1 MESLLELHDIQGNII
16 KAYGRFG
23 FPKAR
28 FIFYHIN
35 QGWIGR
41 EFVKSLAPSITTSAP
56 WMEHSQI
63 PPVATNIAFTY
74 QGLKHLKV
82 PDSTLHG
89 FPEEFAMGM
98 MARRDIL
105 GDSGP
110 SAPRSWDPIWNAESD
125 QPVHILVAI
134 NGRTIEDVERRY
146 QEIIDLQEAANRKAG
161 QGDGQEAGIVQL
173 TGHRDEFGADS
184 PYQDAAALEKNGK
197 TVPEEHFGYMDGIS
211 DPFFKGS
218 GAHASNVI
226 GGGKPTGGDPS
237 TKEGWAPLETG
248 EFLLGHKDEASE
260 YPKAPMPPLF
270 SHNGTFM
277 VYRKLHQNVG
287 SFNKFLSAA
296 GSRFPGGAEA
306 LAAKFAGRWRNGAP
320 LTTFPTWEEADSF
333 ARDLDAAQAKAH
345 SPNPTAEDKAYFE
358 TLVTKLNAFDYGE
371 DLAGANCPRGAH
383 IRRTNPRSSLE
394 FGVQG
399 AFDTTGALSNRRRI
413 LRRGLPYGK
422 TSDDDKGNHGI
433 ILMILNAD
441 IGRQFEFVQQ
451 QWINFGNDF
460 RLANDRDPLL
470 GNHALDADPQ
480 MSGRMIIEG
489 DAASG
494 RPPYFCRGI
503 PTLVET
509 RGGDYFFVPS
519 LTALRMIGKGIIDP
533 T

>member
-1 MESLLELHDIQGNII
+1 METLLELGDIQGNIV

-28 FIFYHIN
+28 FVFYQVN
-35 QGWIGR
+35 QGRAGR
-41 EFVKSLAPSITTSAP
+41 KFVLLLAPSITTSTP
-56 WMEHSQI
+56 WMDPSQI

-98 MARRDIL
+98 LARRDIL

-110 SAPRSWDPIWNAESD
+110 SAPRGWDPVWNAESD
-125 QPVHILVAI
+125 QPVHIMVAI
-134 NGRTIEDVERRY
+134 NGRTVADVERRY
-146 QEIIDLQEAANRKAG
+146 QEIADLQDRVNREAG
-161 QGDGQEAGIVQL
+161 QPDGVEQL
-173 TGHRDEFGADS
+173 IGHRDESGSDR
-184 PYQDAAALEKNGK
+184 PYQDASAIYKGGHP
-197 TVPEEHFGYMDGIS
+197 VPEEHFGYMDGIS
-211 DPFFKGS
+211 DPFFKGT
-218 GAHASNVI
+218 GAHPSNVM
-226 GGGKPTGGDPS
+226 GGGKPTGGDPR
-237 TKEGWAPLETG
+237 TMQGWAPLETG
-248 EFLLGHKDEASE
+248 EFLLGHKDEAFE
-260 YPKAPMPPLF
+260 YPRAPMPPLF

-287 SFNKFLSAA
+287 SFNRFLSDV
-296 GSRFPGGAEA
+296 GSRFPGGKEA
-306 LAAKFAGRWRNGAP
+306 LAAKFSGRWRNGAP
-320 LTTFPTWEEADSF
+320 LTTFPTWEEAERF
-333 ARDLDAAQAKAH
+333 TKELDAAQAKAQ
-345 SPNPTAEDKAYFE
+345 SPTATADDKAHFGA
-358 TLVTKLNAFDYGE
+358 LVTKLNAFDYGD
-371 DLAGANCPRGAH
+371 DLDGAHCPRGAH
-383 IRRTNPRSSLE
+383 IRRANPRTSLE
-394 FGVQG
+394 FGVHG
-399 AFDTTGALSNRRRI
+399 SFDTPAALANRRRI
-413 LRRGLPYGK
+413 LRRGLPYGE
-422 TSDDDKGNHGI
+422 TNDDDKGNHGI
-433 ILMILNAD
+433 ILMVLNAD

-460 RLANDRDPLL
+460 KLGNDRDPLL

-519 LTALRMIGKGIIDP
+519 LTAVRMIGKGIIDP